1 MKNEAKIASALRE
14 LAGCFD
20 EEPPHYVPDLFRY
33 MSALELFDNVD
44 IHEGLKDFPLDSHC
58 GVLSYALIQNAL
70 RMVLDCSD
78 TNLPAFLPDY
88 IHTQICVWCFG

>member
-14 LAGCFD
+14 LADCF
-20 EEPPHYVPDLFRY
+20 ETTPPNYAPSLFRY
-33 MSALELFDNVD
+33 MTALELFNNTD
-44 IHEGLKDFPLDSHC
+44 IHERLKDFPLDSHC

-78 TNLPAFLPDY
+78 TNLADSLPNY